1 MNKSSKPFEAQ
12 DDDVE
17 RRKKLQFKKKKTR
30 SREPRINFKN
40 IKSITDL
47 TLLLLTGKLV
57 AIYPQEPWY
66 GLTLI
71 LIGQVFQE

>member
-47 TLLLLTGKLV
+47 DD
-57 AIYPQEPWY
+57 YDEY
-66 GLTLI
+66 DY
-71 LIGQVFQE
+71 